1 MSCTAL
7 QTEIAVVSVN
17 GEPTLIQVNRKKPGE
32 AVWTVLDPTKDA
44 EWTDTAPTK
53 PGRYLWRKDRK
64 WEPVYRDLVLRADGR
79 LYTYSERFLNWV
91 PLSHIEAG
99 GSQWHISTR

>member
-1 MSCTAL
+1 
-7 QTEIAVVSVN
+7 VSSAHRYPRE
-17 GEPTLIQVNRKKPGE
+17 GL
-32 AVWTVLDPTKDA
+32 

-53 PGRYLWRKDRK
+53 AGRYLWRKDRK
-64 WEPVYRDLVLRADGR
+64 WEPVYRDLVLRSDGR

-99 GSQWHISTR
+99 GSQWHLEPSGDFSQK

>member
-1 MSCTAL
+1 MITA
-7 QTEIAVVSVN
+7 I
-17 GEPTLIQVNRKKPGE
+17 I
-32 AVWTVLDPTKDA
+32 DPDTDQ
-44 EWTDTAPTK
+44 WTDTAPTT

-64 WEPVYRDLVLRADGR
+64 WEPVFRDLVLRPDGR

-99 GSQWHISTR
+99 GSQWHISTL

>member
-1 MSCTAL
+1 MKVMSNARRYSP
-7 QTEIAVVSVN
+7 E
-17 GEPTLIQVNRKKPGE
+17 
-32 AVWTVLDPTKDA
+32 WLDQQGLVEDDEDL

-53 PGRYLWRKDRK
+53 AGRYLWRKDRK
-64 WEPVYRDLVLRADGR
+64 WEPVYRDLVLRDDGR

-99 GSQWHISTR
+99 GSQWHISNL